1 MKCHGDIPA
10 FCFTR
15 EYEEREDLLTG
26 TSELFRKSDAIK
38 HCETSM
44 CYDVDP
50 VSGEFT
56 YLLGRGI
63 FHPDDLKKIPADKM
77 VQVEIKGLYA
87 VFSTPPVPFEQH
99 DRCAQVIQ
107 ETWNEILTQ
116 WLPHSEFEYDETRRD
131 YEYYDYRTTVG
142 ILKTSAKWTFAS
154 PSGRGRRQDRNL
166 RRGEAPLGTGDE
178 APGTLKLEKEGP
190 AIWQGPLSLCSGRV

>member
-1 MKCHGDIPA
+1 MKCRGDIPA

-15 EYEEREDLLTG
+15 EYEKREDLLTG

-63 FHPDDLKKIPADKM
+63 FHPDDLKKIPADKSASGN
-77 VQVEIKGLYA
+77 QRALCGLFYA
-87 VFSTPPVPFEQH
+87 
-99 DRCAQVIQ
+99 AGA
-107 ETWNEILTQ
+107 L
-116 WLPHSEFEYDETRRD
+116 
-131 YEYYDYRTTVG
+131 
-142 ILKTSAKWTFAS
+142 
-154 PSGRGRRQDRNL
+154 
-166 RRGEAPLGTGDE
+166 
-178 APGTLKLEKEGP
+178 
-190 AIWQGPLSLCSGRV
+190 

>member
-116 WLPHSEFEYDETRRD
+116 WLPHSEFEYD
-131 YEYYDYRTTVG
+131 DYRDHGWYFENKRQMDICIPVRQREE
-142 ILKTSAKWTFAS
+142 AS
-154 PSGRGRRQDRNL
+154 QKS
-166 RRGEAPLGTGDE
+166 
-178 APGTLKLEKEGP
+178 
-190 AIWQGPLSLCSGRV
+190 